1 MESRIHHYDLWLTYN
16 IFICHMTTNANIVF
30 TYLENFHRQLAHSRL
45 VLLRCPM
52 DGGSVLGAVVQK
64 VPGPPLSFLPVL
76 LTLVMDKHRRL
87 LELDL

>member
-1 MESRIHHYDLWLTYN
+1 M
-16 IFICHMTTNANIVF
+16 
-30 TYLENFHRQLAHSRL
+30 QLAHSRL

-52 DGGSVLGAVVQK
+52 NGGGVLGVVVQK

-76 LTLVMDKHRRL
+76 LTLVMDKHRLL